1 MFKYVFYTFVPLKQ
15 HRMFNHI
22 LIGFLIGLFV
32 SVPVGPIAVLCM
44 QRTLNKGRRHGFVT
58 GLGAAFSDMVYAI
71 IAVLGIGFVIS
82 FIAENQYVIQII
94 GSIIICIFGVYIYRS
109 NPMNRITPVNS
120 AHNYFQDFGT
130 AFLVTISNP
139 MVVFLFLGL
148 FAKFSF
154 IEDVSVVRSIIGI
167 ISVFIG
173 AATWWFLLVS
183 FVNLFRSKINVRR
196 LGIIN
201 KVMGIVVI
209 MLAVIAFI
217 VSIKGDTFL

>member
-1 MFKYVFYTFVPLKQ
+1 
-15 HRMFNHI
+15 MFNHI
-22 LIGFLIGLFV
+22 VIGFLIGLFV

-82 FIAENQYVIQII
+82 FIAENQYIIQII

-109 NPMNRITPVNS
+109 NPMNRITPINS
-120 AHNYFQDFGT
+120 AQNYFQDFGT

-154 IEDVSVVRSIIGI
+154 IEDVSVVRSIIGV